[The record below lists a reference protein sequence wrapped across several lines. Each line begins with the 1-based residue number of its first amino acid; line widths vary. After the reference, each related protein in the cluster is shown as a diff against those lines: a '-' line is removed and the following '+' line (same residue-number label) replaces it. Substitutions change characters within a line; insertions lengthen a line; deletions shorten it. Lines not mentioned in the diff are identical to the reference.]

1 MEWLKTF
8 AQPQKSKSN
17 FPDRTDDLETNGGG
31 NDENDSDHNSN
42 FAENQDRDAWIF
54 DVWYGQWTKELF

>member
-17 FPDRTDDLETNGGG
+17 FPDRTDDLETNGGE

-42 FAENQDRDAWIF
+42 FAEDQDRDA
-54 DVWYGQWTKELF
+54 